1 MWLSCT
7 PHLFE
12 LNKMTRRSPASC
24 GKKIATTIF
33 LSTLFKTSEKIGKPD
48 TDLNGGFGEGF
59 ANTPSE
65 PTSWQFIK
73 CV

>member
-1 MWLSCT
+1 VEEKKLT
-7 PHLFE
+7 PE
-12 LNKMTRRSPASC
+12 
-24 GKKIATTIF
+24 F

-48 TDLNGGFGEGF
+48 TDLNGCFGEGF